1 MERRRM
7 ENLRIPGPT
16 PCPEPVLQAMTKQMV
31 NHRGS
36 EFAEITNT
44 VTNTLKTFFQTK
56 NDLYIL
62 TGSGTGGMEAAIVNM
77 LSAGDKVLSV
87 SNGVFGDR
95 FATIAS
101 MFGADV
107 TAIKFEQGKVV
118 DVATVKKSLDADPKI
133 KAVLLTHNET
143 STGVTNPLEQLA
155 KLVKSYDKLL
165 IVDCIS
171 SMGSIDV
178 PVDKWKIDVALSGSQ
193 KGWMAP
199 PGLAFVSVS
208 PTAWKAR
215 AASTMPKFYWDLDKA
230 KKYLEKG
237 QTPWTPAVSVFY
249 AMNVS
254 LKMMLAEGMPAIF
267 ARHAKLG
274 AMTRQ
279 GVKDL
284 GLKLLAADETYA
296 SNTVTAIWPPTGV
309 DPDKLRKTLRDKSKV
324 VLSGGQGTLEGKIFR
339 IGHLGMCDEKDIN
352 DALAAL
358 KSGLKDHGYNVK

>member
-1 MERRRM
+1 M

-36 EFAEITNT
+36 EFAEITNN
-44 VTNTLKTFFQTK
+44 VTASLKNFFQTK
-56 NDLYIL
+56 NDLFIL

-95 FATIAS
+95 FATIATT
-101 MFGADV
+101 FGADV
-107 TAIKFEQGKVV
+107 TTLKFEQGKADDV
-118 DVATVKKSLDADPKI
+118 DAVKKALDSDPKI

-155 KLVKSYDKLL
+155 KVVKSYDKLL

-178 PVDKWKIDVALSGSQ
+178 QTDKWGIDVALSGSQ
-193 KGWMAP
+193 KGWMVP
-199 PGLAFVSVS
+199 PGLAFAAVSEK
-208 PTAWKAR
+208 AWKAH
-215 AASTMPKFYWDLDKA
+215 AASKMPKFYWDFAKA

-249 AMNVS
+249 AMNTS
-254 LKMMLAEGMPAIF
+254 LKMMEAEGLQNIF

-274 AMTRQ
+274 AMTRK
-279 GVKDL
+279 GVKDM
-284 GLKLLAADETYA
+284 GLKLLAADEKYA
-296 SNTVTAIWPPTGV
+296 SNTVTAVWPPAGI
-309 DPDKLRKTLRDKSKV
+309 DPDKLRKTLREKSKV
-324 VLSGGQGTLEGKIFR
+324 VLSGGQGALEGKIFR
-339 IGHLGMCDEKDIN
+339 IGHLGMCNEKDIEN
-352 DALAAL
+352 ALVAL
-358 KSGLKDHGYNVK
+358 KSGLKDHGFAAK

>member
-1 MERRRM
+1 M

-36 EFAEITNT
+36 EFAEITNN
-44 VTNTLKTFFQTK
+44 VTANLKNLFQTK
-56 NDLYIL
+56 NDLFIL

-95 FATIAS
+95 FATIAAT
-101 MFGADV
+101 FGADV
-107 TAIKFEQGKVV
+107 TTLKFDQGKV
-118 DVATVKKSLDADPKI
+118 DDIDAVKKALDADPKI

-143 STGVTNPLEQLA
+143 STGITNPLEQLA

-178 PVDKWKIDVALSGSQ
+178 PVDKWGIDVALSGSQ
-193 KGWMAP
+193 KGWMVP
-199 PGLAFVSVS
+199 PGLAFAAVS
-208 PTAWKAR
+208 PTAWKAQ
-215 AASTMPKFYWDLDKA
+215 AVSKMPKFYWDFSKA

-249 AMNVS
+249 ALNVS
-254 LKMMLAEGMPAIF
+254 LKLMQAEGMQNIF

-274 AMTRQ
+274 AMTRK
-279 GVKDL
+279 GVKDM
-284 GLKLLAADETYA
+284 GLKLLAVDEKYA
-296 SNTVTAIWPPTGV
+296 SNTVTAVWPPAGI
-309 DPDKLRKTLRDKSKV
+309 DPDKLRKTLRDKSQV
-324 VLSGGQGTLEGKIFR
+324 VLSGGQGALEGKIFR
-339 IGHLGMCDEKDIN
+339 IGHLGMCEEKDIAN
-352 DALAAL
+352 ALAAL
-358 KSGLKDHGYNVK
+358 KSGLKDHGFAAK